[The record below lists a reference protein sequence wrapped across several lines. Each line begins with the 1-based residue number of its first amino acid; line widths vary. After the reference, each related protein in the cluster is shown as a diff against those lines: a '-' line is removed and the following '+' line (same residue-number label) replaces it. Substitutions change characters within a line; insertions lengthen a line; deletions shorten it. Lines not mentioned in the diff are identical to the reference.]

1 MKVDDVVQ
9 QVLLKGRGSMLAKI
23 DIKSAFRN
31 VPVHPADR
39 HLLGMMWKGQ
49 LFIDTVLP
57 FGLRSAPKIFNCIAD
72 ALQWI
77 AKSQGVTYLEHFLDD
92 YITVG
97 APGSMECD
105 SNLATLISLCT
116 ILNLPLAAEKKEGPT
131 TCLAFLGIEV
141 DTERLELRLPA
152 EKLKRLQA
160 LLQKWITYKCCKKR
174 DLESLVGYL
183 HNASTIVQPGRTFTR
198 RLIDLLKTARH
209 RAAGSFTRLN
219 TEARSD
225 ILWWHSFIAEWNGL
239 SMMHQL
245 HKKNPEII
253 LTSDASGSWG
263 CGAFWNTEWFQ
274 YQWSAYT
281 ADLQITTKELMP
293 IVISAAIWGPQWS
306 GKSVQCRC
314 DNEAVVSI
322 LNSGTS
328 KDPTVMGLMRCLHF
342 FAAKFSLIVSAVHL
356 PGVDNSLADALS
368 RNNLPSFLSHCLQAC
383 PTPTFSPGS
392 GGSLQTGLD
401 IPDLEQ
407 NVQFYLQSALAGS
420 TMRAYASSNRR
431 YTKFCSTHRL
441 QPYPAS
447 EDILCKFVAYLGR
460 QHLKH
465 QTIKCYLSGIR
476 FFHIHQA
483 HPNPFLKDMP
493 RLHYVL
499 RGVKS
504 EEAKNNRPSQQRL
517 PVTPQILMQIQQIL
531 SHRDSF
537 DHIML
542 WAAFLVCFF
551 GFLRSGEI
559 TIPDS
564 SAYDP
569 SVHLSFSDISI
580 DNIAEPNII
589 RIRLKTSKTD
599 PFRQGVDIHIGK
611 TNQTLCPVTA
621 LLNYMVTRGNSPGLL
636 FHFEDN
642 APLTKS
648 KFTARFRQLLDQAG
662 VVSTPY
668 AGHSFRIGAATTAA
682 AKGVEDSLIQ
692 TLGRWKSS
700 AYLTYVRLPPENLA
714 AVSHILAHL

>member
-1 MKVDDVVQ
+1 MQSFYPTHHLLGPSAYAYTSDLLALEACSNPCPPALPDHLCKITTPLKAAAWAKHLAAHPDQIYAQYILRGITYGFRIGFGHGTHLCTRASSNHPSAMEQPAVVSKGLQKEISKGRLIGPLDPASFPYVQISSLGAIPKKHTVDEWRLILDLSHPKAASVNDGIDRGLCSLSYMKVDDVVQ

-39 HLLGMMWKGQ
+39 HLLGMMWKSQ

-57 FGLRSAPKIFNCIAD
+57 FGQRSAPKIFNCIAD

-131 TCLAFLGIEV
+131 TCLAYLGIEV

-160 LLQKWITYKCCKKR
+160 LLQKWITYKCCKKH

-183 HNASTIVQPGRTFTR
+183 HDASTIVQPGRTFTR

-225 ILWWHSFIAEWNGL
+225 ILWWHSFITDWNGL

-253 LTSDASGSWG
+253 LTFDASGSWG

-293 IVISAAIWGPQWS
+293 VVIAAAIWGPQWS

-342 FAAKFSLIVSAVHL
+342 FAAKA
-356 PGVDNSLADALS
+356 
-368 RNNLPSFLSHCLQAC
+368 
-383 PTPTFSPGS
+383 
-392 GGSLQTGLD
+392 
-401 IPDLEQ
+401 
-407 NVQFYLQSALAGS
+407 
-420 TMRAYASSNRR
+420 
-431 YTKFCSTHRL
+431 
-441 QPYPAS
+441 
-447 EDILCKFVAYLGR
+447 
-460 QHLKH
+460 
-465 QTIKCYLSGIR
+465 
-476 FFHIHQA
+476 
-483 HPNPFLKDMP
+483 
-493 RLHYVL
+493 
-499 RGVKS
+499 
-504 EEAKNNRPSQQRL
+504 
-517 PVTPQILMQIQQIL
+517 
-531 SHRDSF
+531 
-537 DHIML
+537 
-542 WAAFLVCFF
+542 
-551 GFLRSGEI
+551 
-559 TIPDS
+559 
-564 SAYDP
+564 
-569 SVHLSFSDISI
+569 
-580 DNIAEPNII
+580 
-589 RIRLKTSKTD
+589 
-599 PFRQGVDIHIGK
+599 
-611 TNQTLCPVTA
+611 
-621 LLNYMVTRGNSPGLL
+621 
-636 FHFEDN
+636 
-642 APLTKS
+642 
-648 KFTARFRQLLDQAG
+648 
-662 VVSTPY
+662 
-668 AGHSFRIGAATTAA
+668 
-682 AKGVEDSLIQ
+682 
-692 TLGRWKSS
+692 
-700 AYLTYVRLPPENLA
+700 
-714 AVSHILAHL
+714 